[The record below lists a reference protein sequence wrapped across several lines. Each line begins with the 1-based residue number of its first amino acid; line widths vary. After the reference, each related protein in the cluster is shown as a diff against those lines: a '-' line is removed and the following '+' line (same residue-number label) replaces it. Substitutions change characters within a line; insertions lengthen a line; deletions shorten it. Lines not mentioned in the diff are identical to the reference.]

1 MRAVI
6 LLRLLKKH
14 YDYYKLYK
22 GKNLKLTILFGG
34 ASYEHEISIVSAI
47 TLKGKLLGFDLSF
60 VFCDQDHTFYLIDS
74 SKMKAVTFSKGEHKK
89 MPKLTLVNGA
99 FVQKNLFGATHYSGT
114 VLNLIHGGDGEDGT
128 IAALLDFY
136 SLKYIGPRVNACV
149 FSYDKRYTKY
159 LCKAK
164 DVKTLN
170 YETLSRN
177 EHQNIT
183 LAYPII
189 VKPSCLG
196 SSIGV
201 SIVKEE
207 SELDYALD
215 TAFEFDSSVLV
226 EPFINGVK
234 EYNLAGFMAEGKMH
248 FSIVEEPQKNEFLD
262 FEKKYMDF
270 ARSEQVLKAE
280 IDDALVIKL
289 KANFEKI
296 YRGLFEGALIRCD
309 FFVINDEVYLNEIN
323 PIPGSMANYLFEDF
337 GACIEDL
344 SKSLPHAKRAKVSYE
359 YIHSIS
365 SAKGK

>member
-1 MRAVI
+1 M
-6 LLRLLKKH
+6 
-14 YDYYKLYK
+14 
-22 GKNLKLTILFGG
+22 KLTILFGG

-47 TLKGKLLGFDLSF
+47 TLKAKLFGFDLSF

-74 SKMKAVTFSKGEHKK
+74 KQMKATTFSKGAHKK
-89 MPKLTLVNGA
+89 MPKLTLTEGA
-99 FVQKNLFGATHYSGT
+99 FSKKNMFSTSQCKGT
-114 VLNLIHGGDGEDGT
+114 VINLIHGADGEDGT

-136 SLKYIGPRVNACV
+136 SIKYIGPRVNACV

-164 DVKTLN
+164 NIKTLD
-170 YETLSRN
+170 YETLTSN
-177 EHQNIT
+177 VHKDIT
-183 LAYPII
+183 LSYPII
-189 VKPSCLG
+189 VKPASLG

-215 TAFEFDSSVLV
+215 TAFEFDNNVLV
-226 EPFINGVK
+226 EPFISGVK

-280 IDDALVIKL
+280 IDEKLVSKL
-289 KANFEKI
+289 KSNFEKV

-337 GACIEDL
+337 GACVKEL